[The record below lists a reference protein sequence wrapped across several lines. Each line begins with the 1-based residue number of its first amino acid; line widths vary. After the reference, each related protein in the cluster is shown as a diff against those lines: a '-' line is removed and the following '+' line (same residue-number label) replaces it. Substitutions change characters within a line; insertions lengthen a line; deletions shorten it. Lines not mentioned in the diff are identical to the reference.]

1 MQLVLSN
8 NRVIAHGENF
18 LAMGGTVINT
28 ATGAKYENATVAE
41 CDGCPS
47 DIDSVGYEYHAG
59 VFKPCAPFGKGNN
72 NGYFMEVCETCATPR
87 SSGIP
92 IKKGIKLENLNEEV
106 TAEALVTTGIKL
118 EHLHSEVTA
127 EALGAFDSKL
137 LWTNASPT
145 SNFAAQTI
153 SLSLTKYARLKI
165 LFINC
170 YADGQPKYIITEITK
185 KNVYFTLI
193 APYGSGSESELGS
206 YDYEEEIATRK
217 CKFTNTGVV
226 FGNAYRLGSSGAINS
241 LCIPYQIIGYE
252 HL

>member
-153 SLSLTKYARLKI
+153 SLSLTKYARIKVI
-165 LFINC
+165 VRANTADDINNVQEIVSKNIPFQIIAPNGEGTYGWEEDNVRRLCIFTNTGITFGDC
-170 YADGQPKYIITEITK
+170 YADGLGATE
-185 KNVYFTLI
+185 N
-193 APYGSGSESELGS
+193 G
-206 YDYEEEIATRK
+206 R
-217 CKFTNTGVV
+217 
-226 FGNAYRLGSSGAINS
+226 
-241 LCIPYQIIGYE
+241 CIPYKIIGYE

>member
-28 ATGAKYENATVAE
+28 VTGAKYENATVAE
-41 CDGCPS
+41 CDNCPS
-47 DIDSVGYEYHAG
+47 DINEVGYEYHAG

-106 TAEALVTTGIKL
+106 TAEAL
-118 EHLHSEVTA
+118 
-127 EALGAFDSKL
+127 GAFDSTL
-137 LWTNASPT
+137 LWENADVT
-145 SNFAAQTI
+145 AEFATQVI
-153 SLSLTKYARLKI
+153 SLDLSKYQRLKI
-165 LFINC
+165 IFKGCIRSDESYYATSELTQKSTLHGFLFIPIPNYSSANIYVRRC
-170 YADGQPKYIITEITK
+170 MFNNTSVSFEDAKRIGTSPSTS
-185 KNVYFTLI
+185 N
-193 APYGSGSESELGS
+193 
-206 YDYEEEIATRK
+206 DY
-217 CKFTNTGVV
+217 
-226 FGNAYRLGSSGAINS
+226 
-241 LCIPYQIIGYE
+241 CIPVKIIGYE